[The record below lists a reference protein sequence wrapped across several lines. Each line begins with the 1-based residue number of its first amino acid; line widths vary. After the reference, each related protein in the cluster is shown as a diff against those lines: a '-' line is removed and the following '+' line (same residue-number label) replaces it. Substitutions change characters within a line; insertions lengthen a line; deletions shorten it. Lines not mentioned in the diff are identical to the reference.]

1 MPRKAAVTL
10 LLLTAFAAAADRPE
24 WQQVSRLRAGD
35 QVRVSLASGRTVEG
49 RFQSSTPEAITV
61 SADQGGVETSKGDV
75 RRVERLREGGWGR
88 GKAALVGAGIGFGGG
103 FALGAAVTGCKSKGG
118 LADLG
123 CVSRGTGGAL
133 VGGLGAVVGAAIGAL
148 WPHNHKNRIDL
159 IYAAQ

>member
-10 LLLTAFAAAADRPE
+10 LLLAAFAAAGDRTE

-35 QVRVSLASGRTVEG
+35 QVRVSLASGKTVEG
-49 RFQSSTPEAITV
+49 RFQSSTPETIAV
-61 SADQGGVETSKGDV
+61 STDQGGVETSKGDV

-88 GKAALVGAGIGFGGG
+88 GKAAAVGAGIGFGGG
-103 FALGAAVTGCKSKGG
+103 FALGAAVTGCNKGG
-118 LADLG
+118 LANLG

-133 VGGLGAVVGAAIGAL
+133 AGGLGAVAGAAIGAL
-148 WPHNHKNRIDL
+148 WPHHHKKSIDL